1 MKKNYAY
8 NDRGQKCFCKYE
20 TAPTGV
26 LYVSYFLK
34 KYQFSLYWPSGNP
47 LVRVSDVVDTRDGR
61 KTIVTFRI
69 HPILW
74 MGSSFE
80 DYTFKTVNS
89 AINEVF
95 TNHIN
100 IL

>member
-1 MKKNYAY
+1 M
-8 NDRGQKCFCKYE
+8 
-20 TAPTGV
+20 
-26 LYVSYFLK
+26 SYFLK

-69 HPILW
+69 HPTLW

-95 TNHIN
+95 TNHVN
-100 IL
+100 IF

>member
-1 MKKNYAY
+1 MKKSYAH

-20 TAPTGV
+20 IAPTGV

-34 KYQFSLYWPSGNP
+34 RCQFSLYWPLNNP
-47 LVRVSDVVDTRDGR
+47 LVRVNDIHDTQDGR

-69 HPILW
+69 HPALW
-74 MGSSFE
+74 MGHSFD
-80 DYTFKTVNS
+80 DYTFKTVDS
-89 AINEVF
+89 ACNEIF

-100 IL
+100 LY